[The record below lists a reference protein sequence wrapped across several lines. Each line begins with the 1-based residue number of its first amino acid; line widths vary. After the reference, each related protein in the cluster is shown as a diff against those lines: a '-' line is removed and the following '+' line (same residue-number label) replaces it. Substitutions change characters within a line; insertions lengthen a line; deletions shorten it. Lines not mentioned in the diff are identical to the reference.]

1 MPASTE
7 LRAERRVDLMVKSAT
22 TSDGSLLASY
32 WALISAGVSLEVSGM
47 KLRSGCASGWVA
59 VSFTPFFFAP
69 RMRPLRNA
77 ALSHTEI
84 LIGSLHLVGH
94 QVAHA
99 TSSVGCGAIGVNL
112 DHLVQPNDG
121 DFPISI
127 GERFPGTIVVGT

>member
-1 MPASTE
+1 M
-7 LRAERRVDLMVKSAT
+7 
-22 TSDGSLLASY
+22 GHSLLRSTSSTSQDPETTVSHGQG
-32 WALISAGVSLEVSGM
+32 LIFSNGFS
-47 KLRSGCASGWVA
+47 
-59 VSFTPFFFAP
+59 
-69 RMRPLRNA
+69 
-77 ALSHTEI
+77 EI